1 MIKLRMKRLLPTTY
15 YLLPTRR
22 GQAALSTVLLI
33 GGIIVLIGMSIAFLA
48 SSFLNSSQGYRQAQ
62 RAQAVVISGV
72 EDALMQLARN
82 KDFAS
87 TGYSL
92 AVGSSTASVSVTQD
106 SPSTGQ
112 VTVVASSSV
121 SSYQRTA
128 RVVISRNAS
137 TSQITVVSWTET

>member
-1 MIKLRMKRLLPTTY
+1 MPKVISHKSLVISS
-15 YLLPTRR
+15 RR
-22 GQAALSTVLLI
+22 ASRAQAALSTVLLI

-72 EDALMQLARN
+72 EDALIQLARN

-92 AVGSSTASVSVTQD
+92 TVGSSTVSVSVTQD
-106 SPSTGQ
+106 SPATGQ
-112 VTVVASSSV
+112 ATIVASSSV

-128 RVVISRNAS
+128 RVVVSRNAS
-137 TSQITVVSWTET
+137 TSQTTVVSWTET

>member
-1 MIKLRMKRLLPTTY
+1 MPKVISHKSLVISS
-15 YLLPTRR
+15 RR
-22 GQAALSTVLLI
+22 ASRAQAALSTVLLI
-33 GGIIVLIGMSIAFLA
+33 GGIIGLIGMSIAFLA

-72 EDALMQLARN
+72 EDALIQLARN

-92 AVGSSTASVSVTQD
+92 TVGSSTVSVSVTQD
-106 SPSTGQ
+106 SPATGQ
-112 VTVVASSSV
+112 ATIVASSSV

-128 RVVISRNAS
+128 RVVVSRNAS
-137 TSQITVVSWTET
+137 TSQTTVVSWTET